1 MNKVTEDYIRL
12 DQFLKLK
19 GAVESGGHAKLVIQG
34 GEVTVNDEI
43 DTRRGKKLVK
53 GDRIEFEGE
62 SYQVEFEDLR
72 S

>member
-34 GEVTVNDEI
+34 GEVVVNDEV

-62 SYQVEFEDLR
+62 SYQVEPEDIR